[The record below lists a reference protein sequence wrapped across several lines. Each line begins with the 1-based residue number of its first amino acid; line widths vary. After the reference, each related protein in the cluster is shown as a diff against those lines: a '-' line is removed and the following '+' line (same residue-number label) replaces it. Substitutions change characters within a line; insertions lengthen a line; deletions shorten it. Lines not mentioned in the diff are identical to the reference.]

1 MFCVQG
7 SMFQDYSLLLNEKK
21 ITKFLVFEKG
31 PPYANQPE

>member
-21 ITKFLVFEKG
+21 TKVLVFEKG
-31 PPYANQPE
+31 PPYASQPE